1 MNTDYTYVNSY
12 EYTDREI
19 AALSALK
26 TIADSLK
33 TESPA
38 ELEDLIG
45 TYVPDFNA
53 NVQDLSTNKVTAYL
67 IQSYAAATEED
78 ETLELFRED
87 VEDYLAPVVNSK
99 LTEIAYVVPDAIQYQ
114 DFDGYVYA
122 GGSGDSDSSG
132 GGKNSG
138 NQSNEPNW
146 DNPTDYEG
154 SDSGGKGSGGS
165 ESSGGGK
172 NSGQQDQNNGGG
184 KNSGGS
190 DSGSGGGKGSGDDVF
205 GGNCDCDTACNG
217 YNVYAFCYNECL
229 CAGALEPE
237 DGWEDEWGQGGA
249 WSFETSTIGQIL
261 GGIGSTLQN
270 AAQEIGWGNIF
281 NSFKN
286 TDDNGNSPDADDD
299 GDGIPNSDEIDW
311 GNLVLIGGV
320 SLVVII
326 GGIFLYRKYKK

>member
-1 MNTDYTYVNSY
+1 MNTDYTFVNSY

-19 AALSALK
+19 AALAALK

-33 TESPA
+33 TESPQ

-78 ETLELFRED
+78 ETLDLFRED
-87 VEDYLAPVVNSK
+87 VADYLAPVVNSK
-99 LTEIAYVVPDAIQYQ
+99 IEEIAYVVPYETQYQ
-114 DFDGYVYA
+114 DFDGYNNV
-122 GGSGDSDSSG
+122 SGYDDEDFG
-132 GGKNSG
+132 L
-138 NQSNEPNW
+138 
-146 DNPTDYEG
+146 DDDG
-154 SDSGGKGSGGS
+154 SDGGGGKGSGSS
-165 ESSGGGK
+165 ESSGRGK
-172 NSGQQDQNNGGG
+172 GSGQQPQSSGGG

-190 DSGSGGGKGSGDDVF
+190 DSGSGGGKGSGDEVF
-205 GGNCDCDTACNG
+205 GGNCDCDTACQG
-217 YNVYAFCYNECL
+217 FNVYGYCYNECL

-237 DGWEDEWGQGGA
+237 DGWEDEWGQGGS
-249 WSFETSTIGQIL
+249 WSFSTSTIGQIL

-270 AAQEIGWGNIF
+270 AAEEIGWGNIF
-281 NSFKN
+281 NSFMN
-286 TDDNGNSPDADDD
+286 TDDDGYNPDADDD
-299 GDGIPNSDEIDW
+299 GDGIPNSEETDW
-311 GNLVLIGGV
+311 GKYVLIGGV

>member
-1 MNTDYTYVNSY
+1 MTNEYTYVNSY
-12 EYTDREI
+12 EYTDREL
-19 AALSALK
+19 AALSALR

-33 TESPA
+33 TESPQ

-87 VEDYLAPVVNSK
+87 VADYLAPVANSK
-99 LTEIAYVVPDAIQYQ
+99 ISQIAYVVPDATQYQ
-114 DFDGYVYA
+114 DFDGFVNA
-122 GGSGDSDSSG
+122 GGSGDSETSGDG

-138 NQSNEPNW
+138 S
-146 DNPTDYEG
+146 DDSG
-154 SDSGGKGSGGS
+154 SGGGKGSGGS
-165 ESSGGGK
+165 D
-172 NSGQQDQNNGGG
+172 N
-184 KNSGGS
+184 
-190 DSGSGGGKGSGDDVF
+190 GGGKGSGDDVF

-217 YNVYAFCYNECL
+217 YNVYGYCYNECF
-229 CAGALEPE
+229 CAGAIEPE

-249 WSFETSTIGQIL
+249 WSFETSTIGNIL

-270 AAQEIGWGNIF
+270 AAEEIGWGNIF
-281 NSFKN
+281 NSFMN
-286 TDDNGNSPDADDD
+286 TDDDGYSDDGDDD
-299 GDGIPNSDEIDW
+299 DDGIPNSEEIDW
-311 GNLVLIGGV
+311 GKYVLIGGV